1 MSSDLKHL
9 GDPGA
14 QELLRSGQPL
24 RLAYCGHDGF
34 PRVIPIGFL
43 WKEGQLVVC
52 TAPSAP
58 KVAALSER
66 PNVAVTIDTGSTSA
80 TAKQLLIRGTAAIE
94 IVDGVAPE
102 YIEASAKT
110 LSGSDLEEFKA
121 QVQGVFQQQ
130 ARISITPEWARFY
143 DFGAGKMP
151 PFLRRLAEDDHDRGS
166 AAT

>member
-1 MSSDLKHL
+1 MSNDLTDL

-14 QELLRSGQPL
+14 QELLRSSQPL
-24 RLAYCGHDGF
+24 RLAYSGRDGL

-43 WKEGQLVVC
+43 WKEERLFVC

-66 PNVAVTIDTGSTSA
+66 PNVAVTIDAGNTSA

-110 LSGSDLEEFKA
+110 LSGTELEEFEA
-121 QVQGVFQQQ
+121 QVQGVFEQQ
-130 ARISITPEWARFY
+130 ARISITPEWVRFY
-143 DFGAGKMP
+143 DFGAGRLP
-151 PFLRRLAEDDHDRGS
+151 PFLRKLAEGDHDQET

>member
-1 MSSDLKHL
+1 MRNDLKHL

-14 QELLRSGQPL
+14 QELLRSDQPL
-24 RLAYCGHDGF
+24 RLAYCGRDGL

-43 WKEGQLVVC
+43 WTEEQLVVC

-66 PNVAVTIDTGSTSA
+66 PNVAVTIDTGNTSA

-110 LSGSDLEEFKA
+110 LSGPDLEKFEA
-121 QVQGVFQQQ
+121 QVQGVFEQQ
-130 ARISITPEWARFY
+130 ARIAITPEWARFY
-143 DFGAGKMP
+143 DFGAGKVP
-151 PFLRRLAEDDHDRGS
+151 PFLRRLTEKDHD
-166 AAT
+166 